1 MRLTNYEMSLQRSAQ
16 TNKMITE
23 ELEKETHLST
33 KLK

>member
-1 MRLTNYEMSLQRSAQ
+1 MRLTNYEMSLQNAQ